1 MVSAMS
7 DFTEFGIEIEKHLSK
22 IGKDVQQFMEKVVP
36 LANEDKDFAP
46 DCDIVESDEEYKI
59 LLDLPGLAK
68 KEIGIALKNNV
79 LTIKGEREITIS
91 DEEEFKRQERKRG
104 AFARAFAL
112 PEHVNTAEI
121 SASFRN
127 GVLTVSM
134 PKSDNLKDTTSIP
147 VN

>member
-1 MVSAMS
+1 MS

-36 LANEDKDFAP
+36 LTNEDKDFAP
-46 DCDIVESDEEYKI
+46 DCDIVESTEEYKI

-79 LTIKGEREITIS
+79 LTVKGERDITVS
-91 DEEEFKRQERKRG
+91 EGEEFKRQERKRG
-104 AFARAFAL
+104 AFARSFAL
-112 PEHVNTAEI
+112 PENVNSAEI

-134 PKSDNLKDTTSIP
+134 PKSEKLKDTTSIP

>member
-1 MVSAMS
+1 MG

-22 IGKDVQQFMEKVVP
+22 IGKDVQQFVEKVVP
-36 LANEDKDFAP
+36 LSHDDKDFAP
-46 DCDIVESDEEYKI
+46 DCDIVESEEEYKI

-79 LTIKGEREITIS
+79 LTIKGERDIKVG
-91 DEEEFKRQERKRG
+91 DGEEFKRQERRRG
-104 AFARAFAL
+104 AFARSFAL
-112 PEHVNTAEI
+112 PETVNSAEI
-121 SASFRN
+121 SANFRN

-134 PKSDNLKDTTSIP
+134 PKSDKLKDTTSIP

>member
-1 MVSAMS
+1 MS

-22 IGKDVQQFMEKVVP
+22 LGKDIQQFVEKVVP
-36 LANEDKDFAP
+36 LTNEDKDFAP
-46 DCDIVESDEEYKI
+46 DCDIIESEVDYKV

-68 KEIGIALKNNV
+68 KEIGISLKNNV
-79 LTIKGEREITIS
+79 LTVKGERDIKAG
-91 DEEEFKRQERKRG
+91 DGEEFKRQERKRG
-104 AFARAFAL
+104 AFARSFAL
-112 PEHVNTAEI
+112 PEAVNTAEI

-134 PKSDNLKDTTSIP
+134 PKSDKLKDTTSIP

>member
-1 MVSAMS
+1 MS

-36 LANEDKDFAP
+36 LTNEDKDFAP
-46 DCDIVESDEEYKI
+46 DCDIVESDDEYKI

-79 LTIKGEREITIS
+79 LTVKGEREITAS
-91 DEEEFKRQERKRG
+91 EGEEFKRQERKRG
-104 AFARAFAL
+104 AFARSFAL
-112 PEHVNTAEI
+112 PENVNSAEI

-134 PKSDNLKDTTSIP
+134 PKSDKLKDTTSIP

>member
-1 MVSAMS
+1 MG

-22 IGKDVQQFMEKVVP
+22 IGKDVQQFVEKVVP
-36 LANEDKDFAP
+36 LSNDDKDFAP
-46 DCDIVESDEEYKI
+46 DCDIIESEEEYKI

-79 LTIKGEREITIS
+79 LTIKGERDIKTGEG
-91 DEEEFKRQERKRG
+91 EEFKRQERRRG
-104 AFARAFAL
+104 AFARSFAL
-112 PEHVNTAEI
+112 PETVNSAEI
-121 SASFRN
+121 SANFRN

-134 PKSDNLKDTTSIP
+134 PKSDKLKDTTSIP